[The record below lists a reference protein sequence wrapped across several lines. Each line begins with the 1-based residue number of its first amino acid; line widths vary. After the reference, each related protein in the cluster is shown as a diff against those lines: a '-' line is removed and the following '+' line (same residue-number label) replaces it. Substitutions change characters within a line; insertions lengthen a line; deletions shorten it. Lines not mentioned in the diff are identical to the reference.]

1 MEPNRFVRSSTAR
14 EIMQIDVSKRTGR
27 RQYLA
32 IGSKEKVA
40 LVRKRFGTAPDGHFL
55 LRRLVTV
62 GVKERGSSTK
72 LVDVHYGSH

>member
-1 MEPNRFVRSSTAR
+1 
-14 EIMQIDVSKRTGR
+14 MQIDVSKRTGR

-40 LVRKRFGTAPDGHFL
+40 LVRKRFGMAPDGHFL

-62 GVKERGSSTK
+62 GVKGR
-72 LVDVHYGSH
+72 